1 METSLH
7 QQLKAHYAG
16 DEGVIE
22 VKLGRY
28 RIDAVRP
35 RKRRGDLLIEIQHG
49 GLAAI
54 RDKIAELLKKHDVL
68 VVKPIVATK
77 RLVKREKLGGKVLSS
92 RRSPK
97 RGVPLDLFNELLH
110 FTRVFPHKRLTIETP
125 LVEVEEHRR
134 PGHGKRRRW
143 RKNDFVVDDQVLVEV
158 GETHRYE
165 TVADLLRLLPPRMPK
180 EFDTGELA
188 KALKIDRWL
197 AQRIAYVLRETGA
210 AKPTGKR
217 GNAIVYQLT
226 QKRARRRRAA

>member
-16 DEGVIE
+16 DDGE
-22 VKLGRY
+22 VEIKLGRY
-28 RIDAVRP
+28 RIDAVQ
-35 RKRRGDLLIEIQHG
+35 GDLLIEIQHS

-54 RDKIAELLKKHDVL
+54 RDKIRTLLKKHRVL

-77 RLVKREKLGGKVLSS
+77 RIVKRDKLGGKVVSS

-97 RGVPLDLFNELLH
+97 RGTPLDVFGELLH
-110 FTRVFPHKRLTIETP
+110 FTRVFPHRRLTIETP
-125 LVEVEEHRR
+125 LVTIEEHRR

-158 GETHRYE
+158 GEAPRYQSP
-165 TVADLLRLLPPRMPK
+165 ADLLRLLPAGLPSP
-180 EFDTGELA
+180 FDTGELA
-188 KALKIDRWL
+188 AALKVDRWV

-210 AKPTGKR
+210 AEAVGKR
-217 GNAIVYQLT
+217 GNAIVYKLRRT
-226 QKRARRRRAA
+226 SPRRRAA